1 MPAVS
6 IIIPIY
12 NVEKYLDKCLSSC
25 VNQTF
30 GDIEIICINDGSSDN
45 SQLLIDKYA
54 LIDSRVK
61 SISKVNEGVVIARNE
76 GVRRAKGSYIFFLD
90 ADDYLS
96 ENAIEILYGEI
107 VKYDADFVRGEYDEV
122 DEDGY
127 ILERNN
133 TTLRFLNRKDF
144 VDYLSS
150 GLGAMWNKKR

>member
-61 SISKVNEGVVIARNE
+61 SISKVNEGC
-76 GVRRAKGSYIFFLD
+76 SYC
-90 ADDYLS
+90 
-96 ENAIEILYGEI
+96 E
-107 VKYDADFVRGEYDEV
+107 K
-122 DEDGY
+122 
-127 ILERNN
+127 
-133 TTLRFLNRKDF
+133 
-144 VDYLSS
+144 
-150 GLGAMWNKKR
+150 

>member
-76 GVRRAKGSYIFFLD
+76 GVRRAKGSYIP
-90 ADDYLS
+90 
-96 ENAIEILYGEI
+96 
-107 VKYDADFVRGEYDEV
+107 
-122 DEDGY
+122 
-127 ILERNN
+127 
-133 TTLRFLNRKDF
+133 
-144 VDYLSS
+144 
-150 GLGAMWNKKR
+150 